1 MKNMYTLL
9 IVLLI
14 AVGSA
19 TAATISRGMP
29 DRITPGSTATV
40 TLTAGGLAS
49 GDQFTL
55 EETLPAGTK
64 LLEWNIAGSK
74 EDKPSIQTR
83 VKGQA
88 NAWTFTT
95 TGDSAT
101 ITYKVQV
108 LTSTK
113 GAGDFSAVYFDKN
126 GFNKD
131 VKSVTF
137 TTTPAVT
144 PKPAE
149 PTPAAQ
155 PTQPAPAPAPVEQVK
170 TPAPAKS
177 SSNWWIAVVVLVI
190 IGLVAYFWMGR
201 TPSKTDYK
209 HR

>member
-1 MKNMYTLL
+1 MKNTYTLL

-14 AVGSA
+14 AVSSA

-29 DRITPGSTATV
+29 DRIAPGTTATV
-40 TLTAGGLAS
+40 TLTAGGLTS

-55 EETLPAGTK
+55 EETLPTGTK
-64 LLEWNIAGSK
+64 LLEWNVAGSK
-74 EDKPSIQTR
+74 EDKSSIQTR

-101 ITYKVQV
+101 ITYKVQT

-113 GAGDFSAVYFDKN
+113 GAGEFTAVYFDKN

-137 TTTPAVT
+137 TTTPAGT

-149 PTPAAQ
+149 
-155 PTQPAPAPAPVEQVK
+155 QPAPATPATPASTPPAEQVK
-170 TPAPAKS
+170 TPAVKNT
-177 SSNWWIAVVVLVI
+177 SNWWIAVVVLVVV
-190 IGLVAYFWMGR
+190 GLVAYFWMGKKP
-201 TPSKTDYK
+201 TNEYK
-209 HR
+209 RR